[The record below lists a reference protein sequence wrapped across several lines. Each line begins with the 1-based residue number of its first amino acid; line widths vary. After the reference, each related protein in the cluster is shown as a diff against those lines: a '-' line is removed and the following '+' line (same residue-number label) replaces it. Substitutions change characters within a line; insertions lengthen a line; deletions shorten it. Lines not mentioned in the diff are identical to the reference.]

1 MKKYPMKTIFTLL
14 IALLGI
20 QGAFAQVPSG
30 ASTITGKISGVIIDS
45 LTQKPVDYATVGLG
59 RSGSTKT
66 TNGSLSDEKGV
77 FKIDK
82 INPGNYRITISFLG
96 YQTKIIEAVKTTLQK
111 PDLNLGK
118 ILLSPSA
125 NALGEVVIQGQAS
138 VVENKIDRIVYNA
151 EKDVT
156 IGGGNASDVLRKVPM
171 LSVDMDGNVSL
182 RGSQNVRV
190 LINGKPSGS
199 MANNI
204 ADALKMI
211 PADQI
216 KNVEVITSPS
226 AKYDAEGTSGIINII
241 TKKRNAEGVSGTVG
255 GGLGIRQ
262 NNGNANLNIKKGRLG
277 LTANIG
283 GNGSWPQTTDVDVKR
298 LDASGN
304 PTFSQHSASESY
316 RLGYRGSVGV
326 DYDINNYNGITS
338 TFNLNRLKNS
348 FNGEVFSDIY
358 FGGVT
363 TTANSLTD
371 RTMKMGGFDW
381 NTDFTHKFKKAG
393 QEWSVAAQLTQNKN
407 IQDYT
412 TEYSGG
418 FKPNEIG
425 NNDASNQEI
434 TLQTDYSHPFKKVT
448 FETGAKVIL
457 RDIASPTFVQQQ
469 DVNGNYVPSAS
480 LSNSYDYAQ
489 DVYATYVSF
498 GFSLSKKYQ
507 VKFGGRLEGT
517 QIEGLSNANQSF
529 SNNYQNFIPS
539 IVISRSLKNYQT
551 IKLSYNQRIQRPS
564 LFYLNPFRNTA
575 DPLNQQEGNPSLSP
589 ELSHNFELGY
599 STFVKTTVINAS
611 LYYRYTKDII
621 ETVVGPAVDPITS
634 ANISL
639 TTFKNVGTNSSFGMN
654 LFGSINPITKL
665 TLRGNLNTYTY
676 NLTTNAASSTITTLN
691 NRTYFMYN
699 AFISASL
706 LLKGGISAETFF
718 ILNSPRRTAQGTNP
732 SFNMWNIGFKK
743 EILKKKGT
751 IGLNIIDPF
760 NERKN
765 FNSASTT
772 ATFSQ
777 TSKVAVPFRSVGINF
792 SWSFGKINFNP
803 AQAKKKKGV
812 NNDDLKQG
820 DQGGMQ

>member
-1 MKKYPMKTIFTLL
+1 MKYFFSVLFAFI
-14 IALLGI
+14 GI
-20 QGAFAQVPSG
+20 QASFAQVPSG
-30 ASTITGKISGVIIDS
+30 SASITGKISGVIIDS

-77 FKIDK
+77 FKIEN
-82 INPGNYRITISFLG
+82 INPGTYRITISFLG
-96 YQTKIIEAVKTTLQK
+96 YQTKIMEAVKTTLQK

-118 ILLSPSA
+118 ILLSPNA
-125 NALGEVVIQGQAS
+125 NALGEVVIQGQAA

-156 IGGGNASDVLRKVPM
+156 VGGGNAGDVLRKVPM

-241 TKKRNAEGVSGTVG
+241 TKKRNAQGISGTIG
-255 GGLGIRQ
+255 GGLGLRQ

-277 LTANIG
+277 ITANMG
-283 GNGSWPQTTDVDVKR
+283 GNGSWPQKTDVKVER
-298 LDASGN
+298 IDASGT
-304 PTFSQHSASESY
+304 PTFSQRSASESY

-338 TFNLNRLKNS
+338 TLNLNKFKNNFS
-348 FNGEVFSDIY
+348 GEVFSDIY
-358 FGGVT
+358 SGGVT
-363 TTANSLTD
+363 TSANSITD
-371 RTMKMGGFDW
+371 RTMSMGGFDW

-393 QEWSVAAQLTQNKN
+393 QEWSLAAQLTRNKN
-407 IQDYT
+407 TQDYT
-412 TEYSGG
+412 TDYSGG
-418 FKPNEIG
+418 FRPNEIG
-425 NNDASNQEI
+425 NNDATNQEV
-434 TLQTDYSHPFKKVT
+434 TLQTDYTHPFKKVT

-457 RDIASPTFVQQQ
+457 RDITSPTFVQQEI
-469 DVNGNYVPSAS
+469 NGSYVPSAS

-489 DVYATYVSF
+489 DVYATYATF

-507 VKFGGRLEGT
+507 VKVGGRLELT
-517 QIEGLSNANQSF
+517 QIDGLSNANQSF
-529 SNNYQNFIPS
+529 SNNYHNFIPS

-564 LFYLNPFRNTA
+564 LFYLNPYRNTA

-589 ELSHNFELGY
+589 ELSHNVELGY

-611 LYYRYTKDII
+611 LYYRYTQDII
-621 ETVVGPAVDPITS
+621 ETVVSPAVDPVTN

-639 TTFKNVGTNSSFGMN
+639 ATFKNVGTNSSFGMN
-654 LFGSINPITKL
+654 LFGSVNPITKL

-676 NLTTNAASSTITTLN
+676 SLSTNSANSNITTLGS
-691 NRTYFMYN
+691 RTYLMYN
-699 AFISASL
+699 AFVSASL
-706 LLKGGISAETFF
+706 LLKGGLSAETFF

-743 EILKKKGT
+743 EILKKKGS

-760 NERKN
+760 NERKH
-765 FNSASTT
+765 FDSSYTT
-772 ATFSQ
+772 GTFRQ
-777 TSKVAVPFRSVGINF
+777 TSKVAIPFRSVGINF
-792 SWSFGKINFNP
+792 SWSFGKMNFNA

-820 DQGGMQ
+820 EQGGMQ

>member
-1 MKKYPMKTIFTLL
+1 MKHLAMKTIFSILFSF
-14 IALLGI
+14 III
-20 QGAFAQVPSG
+20 QTSFAQVPSG
-30 ASTITGKISGVIIDS
+30 GASITGKISGVIIDS

-96 YQTKIIEAVKTTLQK
+96 YQTKIIETVKTTLQK
-111 PDLNLGK
+111 PDINLGK
-118 ILLSPSA
+118 IFLSPST
-125 NALGEVVIQGQAS
+125 NALGEVVIQGQAP

-182 RGSQNVRV
+182 RGSQNILV

-277 LTANIG
+277 ITANMG
-283 GNGSWPQTTDVDVKR
+283 GNGSWPQTTDVEVKR
-298 LDASGN
+298 LDASGM
-304 PTFSQHSASESY
+304 PSFYQHSASESY
-316 RLGYRGSVGV
+316 RLGYRGSVGL

-371 RTMKMGGFDW
+371 RTTRMGGFDW

-434 TLQTDYSHPFKKVT
+434 TLQTDYTHPFKKVT
-448 FETGAKVIL
+448 FETGVKVIL
-457 RDIASPTFVQQQ
+457 RDIASPTFVQQEI
-469 DVNGNYVPSAS
+469 NGNYVPSAL
-480 LSNSYDYAQ
+480 LSNSYDYVQ
-489 DVYATYVSF
+489 DVYATYATF

-507 VKFGGRLEGT
+507 VKFGGRLEFT

-529 SNNYQNFIPS
+529 GNNYQNFIPS
-539 IVISRSLKNYQT
+539 VVISRSLKNYQT

-575 DPLNQQEGNPSLSP
+575 DPLNQQEGNPYLSP

-611 LYYRYTKDII
+611 LYYRYTQDII
-621 ETVVGPAVDPITS
+621 ETVVGPAVDPITM

-639 TTFKNVGTNSSFGMN
+639 ATFKNVGSNSSFGMN

-676 NLTTNAASSTITTLN
+676 NLTTNPASNAITTLN

-706 LLKGGISAETFF
+706 ILKGGISAETFL

-743 EILKKKGT
+743 EILKKKGS

-760 NERKN
+760 NERKH

-777 TSKVAVPFRSVGINF
+777 TSRIAVPFRSVGINF
-792 SWSFGKINFNP
+792 SWSFGKMNFKP